1 MHSVCQRA
9 RQEPNVTGCRLQRAK
24 SQNVTKCG
32 LKQVEPK
39 EFSSIWNFVY
49 EFRSNQALA
58 WPTMR
63 LTLSAIT
70 SRKKTR
76 LLEDALAEFT
86 SRLGH
91 YATLDQHQFSSEAAL
106 LQLLTKPGRAPAR
119 LILPAKLILLDARG
133 RTMSSEEL
141 AAWIGRERDTGTQH
155 LHFAIGPADGW
166 SKTSRD
172 RADLLL
178 SFGPMTFP
186 HELARVMLAEQLY
199 RAFTILAGH
208 PYHGGH

>member
-1 MHSVCQRA
+1 
-9 RQEPNVTGCRLQRAK
+9 
-24 SQNVTKCG
+24 
-32 LKQVEPK
+32 
-39 EFSSIWNFVY
+39 
-49 EFRSNQALA
+49 
-58 WPTMR
+58 MR

-91 YATLDQHQFSSEAAL
+91 YAATVQENFVSEDAL
-106 LQLLTKPGRAPAR
+106 LASLQRPGRV
-119 LILPAKLILLDARG
+119 PAKLILLDARG
-133 RTMSSEEL
+133 RTLSSEEL
-141 AAWIGRERDTGTQH
+141 AAWIGRERDAGTQH

-166 SKTSRD
+166 RKESRE

>member
-1 MHSVCQRA
+1 M
-9 RQEPNVTGCRLQRAK
+9 L
-24 SQNVTKCG
+24 
-32 LKQVEPK
+32 
-39 EFSSIWNFVY
+39 
-49 EFRSNQALA
+49 
-58 WPTMR
+58 
-63 LTLSAIT
+63 LTLSAIAA
-70 SRKKTR
+70 RKKVR
-76 LLEDALAEFT
+76 LFEDAHNEFA

-91 YATLDQHQFSSEAAL
+91 YVTLRQDQFLSEAAL
-106 LQLLTKPGRAPAR
+106 HKSMQAGGLQKSARMPG
-119 LILPAKLILLDARG
+119 KFILLDARG
-133 RTMSSEEL
+133 QTMSSEQL
-141 AAWIGRERDTGTQH
+141 AAWVGKERDAGTQH

-166 SKTSRD
+166 SPESRQ

>member
-1 MHSVCQRA
+1 
-9 RQEPNVTGCRLQRAK
+9 
-24 SQNVTKCG
+24 
-32 LKQVEPK
+32 
-39 EFSSIWNFVY
+39 
-49 EFRSNQALA
+49 
-58 WPTMR
+58 MR
-63 LTLSAIT
+63 LILSAIT
-70 SRKKTR
+70 SRKKPR
-76 LLEDALAEFT
+76 LLEEALEEYT

-91 YATLDQHQFSSEAAL
+91 YATIEQLQFASEAV
-106 LQLLTKPGRAPAR
+106 LQKSLQQSGRAPAR
-119 LILPAKLILLDARG
+119 LILLDARG
-133 RTMSSEEL
+133 QTMSSEQL
-141 AAWIGRERDTGTQH
+141 AAWIGRERDAATQH

-166 SKTSRD
+166 SKESRD

>member
-1 MHSVCQRA
+1 
-9 RQEPNVTGCRLQRAK
+9 
-24 SQNVTKCG
+24 
-32 LKQVEPK
+32 
-39 EFSSIWNFVY
+39 
-49 EFRSNQALA
+49 
-58 WPTMR
+58 MR

-70 SRKKTR
+70 SRKR
-76 LLEDALAEFT
+76 PRFVDEALKEFT
-86 SRLGH
+86 SRLAH
-91 YATLDQHQFSSEAAL
+91 YATVEQLQIASEGAL
-106 LQLLTKPGRAPAR
+106 AKSLQAKSPSPSGRA
-119 LILPAKLILLDARG
+119 AKLILLDARG
-133 RTMSSEEL
+133 RTMSSEQL
-141 AAWIGRERDTGTQH
+141 AAWIGREREAGTQH

-166 SKTSRD
+166 SEDVRD

>member
-1 MHSVCQRA
+1 VR
-9 RQEPNVTGCRLQRAK
+9 N
-24 SQNVTKCG
+24 NF
-32 LKQVEPK
+32 EPK
-39 EFSSIWNFVY
+39 DFSSIWNFVY
-49 EFRSNQALA
+49 EFRSNPALA
-58 WPTMR
+58 WSAMR

-76 LLEDALAEFT
+76 LLEDALEEFT

-91 YATLDQHQFSSEAAL
+91 YATIDRDHFASEAAL
-106 LQLLTKPGRAPAR
+106 NKSLQPKALQKSSRVPAR
-119 LILPAKLILLDARG
+119 LILLDARG
-133 RTMSSEEL
+133 RALSSEEL
-141 AAWIGRERDTGTQH
+141 AAWIGRERDSGTQH

-166 SKTSRD
+166 SKESRD

>member
-1 MHSVCQRA
+1 
-9 RQEPNVTGCRLQRAK
+9 
-24 SQNVTKCG
+24 
-32 LKQVEPK
+32 
-39 EFSSIWNFVY
+39 
-49 EFRSNQALA
+49 
-58 WPTMR
+58 MR

-76 LLEDALAEFT
+76 LFNEALEEFT
-86 SRLGH
+86 SRLSH
-91 YATLDQHQFSSEAAL
+91 YATVDQEPFASEAAL
-106 LQLLTKPGRAPAR
+106 NKSLQATSLQRAGRV
-119 LILPAKLILLDARG
+119 PAKLILLDARG
-133 RTMSSEEL
+133 RTMSSEQL
-141 AAWIGRERDTGTQH
+141 AAWVGQERDTGTQH

-166 SKTSRD
+166 SKESRE

>member
-1 MHSVCQRA
+1 M
-9 RQEPNVTGCRLQRAK
+9 
-24 SQNVTKCG
+24 
-32 LKQVEPK
+32 
-39 EFSSIWNFVY
+39 
-49 EFRSNQALA
+49 
-58 WPTMR
+58 MR

-76 LLEDALAEFT
+76 LLSDALEEFT
-86 SRLGH
+86 TRLHH
-91 YATLDQHQFSSEAAL
+91 YATVDQQQFASEAAL
-106 LQLLTKPGRAPAR
+106 NKSVHTESLQKAGRV
-119 LILPAKLILLDARG
+119 PAKLILLDARG
-133 RTMSSEEL
+133 RTMSSEQL
-141 AAWIGRERDTGTQH
+141 AVWLGQERDTGTQH

-166 SKTSRD
+166 SKESRD
-172 RADLLL
+172 RAGLLL

>member
-1 MHSVCQRA
+1 
-9 RQEPNVTGCRLQRAK
+9 
-24 SQNVTKCG
+24 
-32 LKQVEPK
+32 
-39 EFSSIWNFVY
+39 
-49 EFRSNQALA
+49 
-58 WPTMR
+58 MR

-76 LLEDALAEFT
+76 LFNDALAEFT
-86 SRLGH
+86 SRLNH
-91 YATLDQHQFSSEAAL
+91 YATVDQEAFASEAAL
-106 LQLLTKPGRAPAR
+106 NKSLQATSLQRAGRV
-119 LILPAKLILLDARG
+119 PAKLILLDARG
-133 RTMSSEEL
+133 RTMSSEQL
-141 AAWIGRERDTGTQH
+141 AAWVGQERDTGTQH

-166 SKTSRD
+166 SKESRE

>member
-1 MHSVCQRA
+1 M
-9 RQEPNVTGCRLQRAK
+9 
-24 SQNVTKCG
+24 
-32 LKQVEPK
+32 
-39 EFSSIWNFVY
+39 
-49 EFRSNQALA
+49 
-58 WPTMR
+58 MR

-70 SRKKTR
+70 TRKKTR
-76 LLEDALAEFT
+76 LLEDALEEFT
-86 SRLGH
+86 ARLGH
-91 YATLDQHQFSSEAAL
+91 YAATDQENFASEAAL
-106 LQLLTKPGRAPAR
+106 LASLQKPGRVPV
-119 LILPAKLILLDARG
+119 KLILLDARG
-133 RTMSSEEL
+133 RTLSSEEL

-166 SKTSRD
+166 SKETRE
-172 RADLLL
+172 RAGLLL

>member
-1 MHSVCQRA
+1 MA
-9 RQEPNVTGCRLQRAK
+9 RRRLPSARLLFAALRSKMRVSILAVATREKNEAAAALATHYEQRLQQYAECSSQRVPSEAKFFEKVAHSGRTRPILVLLDPRGRA
-24 SQNVTKCG
+24 
-32 LKQVEPK
+32 L
-39 EFSSIWNFVY
+39 
-49 EFRSNQALA
+49 
-58 WPTMR
+58 
-63 LTLSAIT
+63 
-70 SRKKTR
+70 
-76 LLEDALAEFT
+76 
-86 SRLGH
+86 
-91 YATLDQHQFSSEAAL
+91 SSE
-106 LQLLTKPGRAPAR
+106 Q
-119 LILPAKLILLDARG
+119 
-133 RTMSSEEL
+133 L

-166 SKTSRD
+166 SKEARQ

>member
-1 MHSVCQRA
+1 
-9 RQEPNVTGCRLQRAK
+9 
-24 SQNVTKCG
+24 
-32 LKQVEPK
+32 
-39 EFSSIWNFVY
+39 
-49 EFRSNQALA
+49 
-58 WPTMR
+58 MR
-63 LTLSAIT
+63 LTLSVIT

-76 LLEDALAEFT
+76 MLADMLKEFNA
-86 SRLGH
+86 RLGH
-91 YATLDQHQFSSEAAL
+91 YVTLQQEQFVSEAAL
-106 LQLLTKPGRAPAR
+106 YKSIQPNHLKKPGHGTG
-119 LILPAKLILLDARG
+119 KLVLLDARG
-133 RTMSSEEL
+133 QTMSSEQL
-141 AAWIGRERDTGTQH
+141 AAWIGRERDSGTQH

-166 SKTSRD
+166 SKESRE